1 MARRRGPSKYQ
12 RAAQDPPRDV
22 TRLAYGGA
30 RRQRRGGRE
39 WFVRDIPA
47 HRAEKTY
54 RCPDCGTDVPPGQA
68 HIVAWSAEH
77 LFGDQAAASGRRHY
91 HAHCWRLR

>member
-12 RAAQDPPRDV
+12 RAAQEPPEDV

-77 LFGDQAAASGRRHY
+77 LFGDQAAASERRHLSLI
-91 HAHCWRLR
+91 HI